1 LCSPTRQGGPHGQLE
16 SGGRV
21 LAVKAGARAPIGGV
35 TRQGVVLT
43 DLHSLLDCQQ
53 HFSLSLSLSLS
64 LSSSSSSS
72 PPPPPP
78 PSPSSSCFSCSS
90 WTHRTLDNCSS
101 ADLVSNTVAR
111 SRAASFSFSVV
122 SLNKPW
128 SRAASR
134 SFSAFGLN
142 KPPRPPFLLLLPLS
156 SSHFGQQLSRL
167 LLGNAVGGKTG
178 VHGEGLFESRS
189 SFLLLPHSLID
200 LSELNRGGEI
210 GFASVGLEQALY
222 CLVV

>member
-1 LCSPTRQGGPHGQLE
+1 MANWRVGVEYSPSKLE
-16 SGGRV
+16 PVRP
-21 LAVKAGARAPIGGV
+21 LAVSPDRALCLPTFIHFLIV
-35 TRQGVVLT
+35 NNT
-43 DLHSLLDCQQ
+43 SLSLA
-53 HFSLSLSLSLS
+53 LSLSLSL
-64 LSSSSSSS
+64 LLLLL

-111 SRAASFSFSVV
+111 SRAASFSFSVF